1 MPDVVIDLATL
12 QEKAEEGKAGS
23 ITDPIISRIRT
34 LSSTQFMANLFYQDP
49 LLIDG
54 RPVLDLRR
62 IMDNADG
69 GKYGHI
75 VVIQASGDAWQ
86 GYQST
91 ILGFMLDKIIFNAFS
106 RIDVDQEQR
115 RPCLIWIDEPHKVI
129 KTMEGRLAGTSVEFR
144 KYRVKN
150 LFTGHSI
157 DQMGQAANA
166 LMDGGAQVTS
176 YKTERLSEL
185 ERFAHLFAPYDDAKA
200 LYESLPEK
208 WRAVNAVRLP
218 SGRSCPAFIADMVP
232 PPGFVKDRGYV
243 WDQGAKKYGLP
254 WRTVRDTVN
263 SKRQK
268 YMEADN
274 ALYATRREEA
284 ARRKEEA
291 KKVKSN

>member
-1 MPDVVIDLATL
+1 
-12 QEKAEEGKAGS
+12 
-23 ITDPIISRIRT
+23 
-34 LSSTQFMANLFYQDP
+34 MANLFYQDP

-54 RPVLDLRR
+54 RPVLDLRK

-274 ALYATRREEA
+274 AWYATRREEA